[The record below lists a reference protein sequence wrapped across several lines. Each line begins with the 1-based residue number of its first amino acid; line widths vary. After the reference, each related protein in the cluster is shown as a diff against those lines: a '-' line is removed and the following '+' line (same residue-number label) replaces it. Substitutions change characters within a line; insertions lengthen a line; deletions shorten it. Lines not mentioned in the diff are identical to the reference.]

1 MLEKTTKSTLR
12 ASRAFMF
19 HYQVLGCFLWAEC
32 GLCAEKRGFLWTYPS
47 KCEML
52 WIPEDF
58 MAKIVDSH
66 QDTLSR
72 LRALRAEKPSTQMG
86 QVRWA
91 WPEIIAA
98 LSCGHSLT
106 TVHQRLQEVGIQIP
120 YKRLSLYIGRL
131 RREAA
136 AHPPVAVTPVSDAGV
151 RPESPAPISSSN
163 PPAPVS
169 APAISSEPEQPA
181 GRDPL
186 ANLRKFANTR
196 VGFEWDEAPPDKDK
210 LF

>member
-1 MLEKTTKSTLR
+1 
-12 ASRAFMF
+12 
-19 HYQVLGCFLWAEC
+19 
-32 GLCAEKRGFLWTYPS
+32 
-47 KCEML
+47 
-52 WIPEDF
+52 
-58 MAKIVDSH
+58 MAKILDSH

-72 LRALRAEKPSTQMG
+72 LRALRAEKPATKMG

-91 WPEIIAA
+91 WPEISAA

-151 RPESPAPISSSN
+151 RPDTTAPIN
-163 PPAPVS
+163 RVAPPAPVS
-169 APAISSEPEQPA
+169 ASATINGAHPEQPA
-181 GRDPL
+181 GGDPL

-196 VGFEWDEAPPDKDK
+196 VGFQWDEAPPDKDK